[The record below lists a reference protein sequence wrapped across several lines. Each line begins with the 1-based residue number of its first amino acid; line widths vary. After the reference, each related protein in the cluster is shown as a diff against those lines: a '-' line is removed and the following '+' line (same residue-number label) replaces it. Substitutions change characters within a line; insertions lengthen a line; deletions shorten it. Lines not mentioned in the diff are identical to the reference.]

1 MNAELNKWYNAL
13 EVLPE
18 LIGYPSERVYEGHY
32 QELFPFFVV
41 STKDGNCHAAT
52 RISYTQGKIWEWQF
66 ATTDKEIST
75 IEDSEVLYWMAI
87 VPPNDKFE

>member
-1 MNAELNKWYNAL
+1 MNAELNKWYNSL

-18 LIGYPSERVYEGHY
+18 LIKYPSDRENEGDY
-32 QELFPFFVV
+32 QELLPFFVV
-41 STKDGNCHAAT
+41 STKDGNCHVTA
-52 RISYTQGKIWEWQF
+52 RVSYTQGNVWEWQCVNIN
-66 ATTDKEIST
+66 KEIFT